1 MIEYQE
7 AYDLDKKYFGG
18 QDGGLYSLS
27 SLNKVVSRAA
37 KSAGIQR
44 KVTSH
49 MLRHSYA
56 THLLEMGTDLRII
69 QVLLGHQSSRT
80 TEIYTHVSSQM
91 LESVISPFER
101 LPQKD
106 PLNKNT
112 KHPHIPRQN
121 ED

>member
-1 MIEYQE
+1 M
-7 AYDLDKKYFGG
+7 DKKYFGG